1 MICPDLSRSKILG
14 VGYIYDILTL
24 YITLAGDWQI
34 FISDGH
40 LGDWL
45 GFELF
50 EFIRKESIT
59 FALSLGIAEL

>member
-1 MICPDLSRSKILG
+1 MPIWDETSLSAKLNMIL
-14 VGYIYDILTL
+14 LTL